1 MNNNIYCD
9 VEFDRDSFLEELYS
23 ELEQAEFTDND
34 DENDEWLQMVI
45 KRLIDKYIGCMVR
58 IGETSHFF

>member
-1 MNNNIYCD
+1 MNNDIYCD
-9 VEFDRDSFLEELYS
+9 AEFYRDSFLEELYS

-45 KRLIDKYIGCMVR
+45 KRLVDKHIGCTVR
-58 IGETSHFF
+58 IGKTSHFF